1 MSPNR
6 ARPLFFFFSENS
18 PKTNFQREDEGTW
31 TERGIQRTAKGRAAR
46 AQTRKDT
53 CFTHDYVFCR
63 PVSAFPLS
71 PPTRLKLALVAY
83 PRRGFFRCAAR
94 LFFFS
99 PIHPLRA
106 ASFDPLFWHF
116 CFQQTDGKR
125 RNKNGCQKNGHPPI
139 LSEESLKKG
148 RISDSKLPPRRNQRP
163 RFSTSAC
170 SILFANCED
179 EERFAS
185 KQNGNQLPVF
195 FSVFGRFCRT

>member
-1 MSPNR
+1 MPRREKTRALHMTTFFVDLFRPSPS
-6 ARPLFFFFSENS
+6 PLLPASNS
-18 PKTNFQREDEGTW
+18 PSLRTQEGAFFGAP
-31 TERGIQRTAKGRAAR
+31 RG
-46 AQTRKDT
+46 
-53 CFTHDYVFCR
+53 
-63 PVSAFPLS
+63 S
-71 PPTRLKLALVAY
+71 
-83 PRRGFFRCAAR
+83 
-94 LFFFS
+94 FFFS
-99 PIHPLRA
+99 PIHPFRA